1 MTRPASMRLPNTVAA
16 IAMATLMGVT
26 TAQAGT
32 PVRGGTLTVGFP
44 SDSKTMNP
52 MFSVQFTERQVLY
65 LVYNTLTKLG
75 PDFSINPELAERW
88 DVEDGGKRIVFHL
101 RKNVKFHDGTDFDAA
116 AVKWNIDQRLDEQVG
131 SPQRKQL
138 LPVVDS
144 VNVLD
149 THTVEFK
156 LKGPFP
162 ALMGMLGQ
170 RVGFM
175 VSPAAAGKYG
185 EELAS
190 NPVGTGPF
198 VFKEWVRG
206 SHITVER
213 NPDYWEEGL
222 PYLDRI
228 EFKDISGAVV
238 GVQRLKTG
246 EIDYAGQLSPND
258 VRTIEGSPDVVLHPI
273 KVGRWYSVQWQWD
286 APPFDNPDLR
296 KAIAHAIDRDHIVA
310 ITMAGKA
317 ATASGPTPPGLWWY
331 DAGIEGYEHDLDKA
345 KAYLKKAGYEPG
357 TEIVLAAP
365 GTGIYQKISQLVQ
378 EQLQAAGMTVR
389 LEPMAQK
396 GWYGKVVKRQVNFT
410 PMRWTQRPDP
420 DGLLYI
426 LFHSDGFANT
436 THYSNAEVD
445 ELLNRARTMT
455 DIPKR
460 AALYSQ
466 AQRRIVEDLPY
477 VPLFF
482 AIEYGAIRGN
492 VHGFEWIPDQIPRFR
507 ELWKSN

>member
-1 MTRPASMRLPNTVAA
+1 MSLPVSMRLLNTVAA
-16 IAMATLMGVT
+16 VTVAALMGT
-26 TAQAGT
+26 TAVQADT

-65 LVYNTLTKLG
+65 LVYNTLTRLG
-75 PDFSINPELAERW
+75 PDFSINPELAESW
-88 DVEDGGKRIVFHL
+88 EVEDGGKRIVFHL
-101 RKNVKFHDGTDFDAA
+101 RKNVKFHDGTDFDASV
-116 AVKWNIDQRLDEQVG
+116 VKWNIEQRLDEQVG

-149 THTVEFK
+149 THTVEFR

-175 VSPAAAGKYG
+175 VSPAAAEKHG

-238 GVQRLKTG
+238 GIQRLKTG

-258 VRTIEGSPDVVLHPI
+258 IRAIEGSADITLHPI

-286 APPFDNPDLR
+286 VPPFDNPDLR
-296 KAIAHAIDRDHIVA
+296 RAIAHAIDKDHIVA
-310 ITMAGKA
+310 LTMAGKA
-317 ATASGPTPPGLWWY
+317 ATAAGPTPPGL
-331 DAGIEGYEHDLDKA
+331 
-345 KAYLKKAGYEPG
+345 
-357 TEIVLAAP
+357 
-365 GTGIYQKISQLVQ
+365 
-378 EQLQAAGMTVR
+378 
-389 LEPMAQK
+389 
-396 GWYGKVVKRQVNFT
+396 
-410 PMRWTQRPDP
+410 
-420 DGLLYI
+420 
-426 LFHSDGFANT
+426 
-436 THYSNAEVD
+436 
-445 ELLNRARTMT
+445 
-455 DIPKR
+455 
-460 AALYSQ
+460 
-466 AQRRIVEDLPY
+466 
-477 VPLFF
+477 
-482 AIEYGAIRGN
+482 
-492 VHGFEWIPDQIPRFR
+492 
-507 ELWKSN
+507 